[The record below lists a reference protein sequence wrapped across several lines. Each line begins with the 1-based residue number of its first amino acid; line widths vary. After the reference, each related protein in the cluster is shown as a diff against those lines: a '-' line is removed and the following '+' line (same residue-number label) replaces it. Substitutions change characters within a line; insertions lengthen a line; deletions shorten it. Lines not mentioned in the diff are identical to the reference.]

1 MTSKQQAVGAI
12 DHLVVPV
19 ASLEES
25 RRRFTQLGFTVAPD
39 ARHPFGTENA
49 CVFFADDTYLEPLA
63 IASREECEAAAR
75 GGNMFVAR
83 DQAFRFR
90 QGPEGLSAIVVK
102 TSDAEADHARFAAA
116 GFSGGP
122 MLSFER
128 VFKMADGS
136 EVMGGFKLAFAAD
149 LRAPDFFLFA
159 CERVNPLPADRGALA
174 HHANG
179 ALGLSSVVIEEE
191 NPSDFQYLFEE
202 VLQQR
207 AVEAHSFGITLQTAN
222 ASVEVLTPAG
232 LAGYF
237 GVETA
242 DRGRGLTGR
251 AIVVKVG
258 DIGVTER
265 LLAANGVVSS
275 RRGARLIVPHEAGQ
289 GVPFVFEEVS

>member
-1 MTSKQQAVGAI
+1 MTSKQQVVGAI

-122 MLSFER
+122 MLPFER

-136 EVMGGFKLAFAAD
+136 EVLGGFKLAFAAD

-174 HHANG
+174 RHANG

-237 GVETA
+237 GLETA
-242 DRGRGLTGR
+242 GSGRGLAGR
-251 AIVVKVG
+251 AIIVKVG